1 MSIFRQL
8 GQRPTTTNLKRFEL
22 NGLHRLPVFIQQ
34 FFHHLAA
41 KHYSKQ
47 TAQRY
52 VYDVLDFFRWVEHVS
67 GTELEPETIDLAAFT
82 EIDHAGAEAYATYLA
97 LELENAPS
105 VINRKLSTL
114 QSLFNY
120 LIETNQATINPFQAV
135 ERPKRGKRNPIY
147 LTESEWLDFSTLVRS
162 NVGMTNREASWYEAN
177 RERDFL
183 IIQLLG
189 LTGMRVSEL
198 VGLNWTDINFETE
211 TIRVIGKG
219 NKERLIPIAGP
230 LQPLL
235 IEYRQLS
242 REGALFQNEK
252 GKRIAVRT
260 VQHVLKG
267 HIERLK
273 PYLPFLT
280 YKQVTP
286 HKLRHTFATR
296 LAMSGIDV
304 LTIQQLLGHESVST
318 TQVYAHI
325 GDEQKKH
332 AISGL
337 Q

>member
-8 GQRPTTTNLKRFEL
+8 GQRPTLTTAKRFEL
-22 NGLHRLPVFIQQ
+22 NGLQQLPTFIQQ

-52 VYDVLDFFRWVEHVS
+52 VYDILGFFRWVEHVS
-67 GTELEPETIDLAAFT
+67 GTKLEPEAIDLEAFT
-82 EIDHAGAEAYATYLA
+82 EIDHSGAEAYATYLA
-97 LELENAPS
+97 LDLENSPS

-120 LIETNQATINPFQAV
+120 LIESNQATTNPFQSV
-135 ERPKRGKRNPIY
+135 ERPKRGKRNPVY
-147 LTESEWLDFSTLVRS
+147 LTEAEWLDFSTLVRS

-177 RERDFL
+177 RSRDFL

-198 VGLNWTDINFETE
+198 VGLNWSDLDLETG

-219 NKERLIPIAGP
+219 DKERLIPMAGP
-230 LQPLL
+230 LHPLL
-235 IEYRQLS
+235 TEFRNT
-242 REGALFQNEK
+242 RGDGALFQNEK
-252 GKRIAVRT
+252 GRRIAVRT
-260 VQHVLKG
+260 VQHILKG
-267 HIERLK
+267 HIDRLK
-273 PYLPFLT
+273 PYLPFLSH
-280 YKQVTP
+280 KQVTP

-296 LAMSGIDV
+296 LAMSGVDV
-304 LTIQQLLGHESVST
+304 LTIQQLLGHESVAT

-325 GDEQKKH
+325 GDERKKH

>member
-267 HIERLK
+267 HIDRLK

-304 LTIQQLLGHESVST
+304 LTIQQLLGHESVAT
-318 TQVYAHI
+318 TQAVSYTH
-325 GDEQKKH
+325 
-332 AISGL
+332 L
-337 Q
+337 QPTRQYS